1 MIRIFSD
8 TSDTKFAVAGGKKGM
23 CWSGD
28 RKVTVSGM
36 ETRGSDDAPGVSLLL
51 LTQLPSIN
59 PQVSLILS
67 YCGKLFLSGRGKQ
80 DRGKTS
86 LSTAPCSGNP
96 SRRKGPFSMLKYVK
110 MCR

>member
-1 MIRIFSD
+1 MLIRIFSD
-8 TSDTKFAVAGGKKGM
+8 TRDTTSAVAEGKEEM

-36 ETRGSDDAPGVSLLL
+36 ETRGSNDAPGVSLLL

-67 YCGKLFLSGRGKQ
+67 YCGKLFLSGVGSRTGVRQ
-80 DRGKTS
+80 DCQQPMSPLLRSPQQKERTF
-86 LSTAPCSGNP
+86 LYA
-96 SRRKGPFSMLKYVK
+96 
-110 MCR
+110 